1 MEGTFTYISSK
12 IGDEDDTAGAALS
25 HKPRHVFFTSTVAHL
40 TGDSGSPLSHTA
52 STIKDA
58 LVASVRP
65 RLGRRP
71 SLQDI
76 SASQRNRQTYP
87 FSFEVP
93 TPSRPGEEMPPTF
106 SSVVTMDSDSRG
118 RAGVERAEVEYKIVA
133 HWESA
138 DAAEPD
144 RRYLTTRCH
153 CFIGPLTFE
162 LLGLK
167 HPFFSSQIQ
176 ISNR

>member
-1 MEGTFTYISSK
+1 MAFIVIRMNYMVSL
-12 IGDEDDTAGAALS
+12 ALQIPS
-25 HKPRHVFFTSTVAHL
+25 H
-40 TGDSGSPLSHTA
+40 
-52 STIKDA
+52 
-58 LVASVRP
+58 
-65 RLGRRP
+65 
-71 SLQDI
+71 DI
-76 SASQRNRQTYP
+76 VI
-87 FSFEVP
+87 FS
-93 TPSRPGEEMPPTF
+93 GEEMPPTF